1 MPKGYWMVRVDV
13 TDPDN
18 YPQYLQAGRAAMEKY
33 GANFLVRGGDHHVVE
48 GQSRSRHV
56 IVEWPS
62 YAAAVEAYGS
72 PEYQAAA
79 KLRQQFGETDFV
91 IIEGAE

>member
-13 TDPDN
+13 TDPEN
-18 YPQYLQAGRAAMEKY
+18 YPAYLKAAQGAYEKY
-33 GANFLVRGGDHHVVE
+33 GARFVIRGGDHKVVE

-56 IVEWPS
+56 VVEWPS
-62 YAAAVEAYGS
+62 YAAAIEAYES

-79 KLRQQFGETDFV
+79 ELRQRYGETDFV
-91 IIEGAE
+91 IIEGAA